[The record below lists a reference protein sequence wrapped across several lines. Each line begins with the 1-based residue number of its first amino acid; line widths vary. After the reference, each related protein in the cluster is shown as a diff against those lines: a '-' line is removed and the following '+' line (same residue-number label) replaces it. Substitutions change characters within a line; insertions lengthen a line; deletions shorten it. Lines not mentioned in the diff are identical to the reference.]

1 MANCPQWVLK
11 KYSLGPNTQD
21 LTGLT
26 QGAIVVLALL
36 YGNGDFAK
44 SLLIAQ
50 KCGWDSDTNPAT
62 VGGVVGTL
70 LGYSRIDPHWRM
82 VLHDT
87 YENYCVRDMPR
98 WVTFSEIASDTVSIG
113 TAVISANGG
122 RITGSGEG
130 RVFEIPQQ
138 KPVPLLRQENASTD
152 LIDRNRRDMVSF
164 FREKLSSVTTR
175 WNPQWQLTMASFET
189 SPDVI
194 SEYMGRKGV
203 LKAVAG
209 PRGVLLERTL
219 TLPERQFHFLR
230 VGVAHHPTVL
240 CEQTGE
246 GEIGS
251 WRLEVLVDGK
261 KIGEYNVSTAGGL
274 VVWEDPQ
281 FDLTPYAAKTV
292 RLTLRGIA
300 TSGEFYTTSNTT
312 YWSEAEVD
320 SMDHPEPWR

>member
-1 MANCPQWVLK
+1 
-11 KYSLGPNTQD
+11 
-21 LTGLT
+21 
-26 QGAIVVLALL
+26 
-36 YGNGDFAK
+36 
-44 SLLIAQ
+44 
-50 KCGWDSDTNPAT
+50 
-62 VGGVVGTL
+62 
-70 LGYSRIDPHWRM
+70 
-82 VLHDT
+82 
-87 YENYCVRDMPR
+87 
-98 WVTFSEIASDTVSIG
+98 
-113 TAVISANGG
+113 
-122 RITGSGEG
+122 
-130 RVFEIPQQ
+130 
-138 KPVPLLRQENASTD
+138 
-152 LIDRNRRDMVSF
+152 
-164 FREKLSSVTTR
+164 
-175 WNPQWQLTMASFET
+175 MASFET

-203 LKAVAG
+203 LKAVPG